1 MLKKFLGTICKN
13 GPKLTNVLNQNAAI
27 STTAQLKNEKTSS
40 TNLAHY
46 GRGTG
51 GRSSF
56 SGNVV
61 TVFGANGM
69 IGRILAN
76 RLGKE
81 GSQLIVPYRGDPWDV
96 RSIKLVGDLGQVLFQ
111 VNFAEL
117 CNFKGWCLINSYIQ
131 QEIDVRNPDLIRKAI
146 QYSNIVINA
155 LGTDY
160 ETRFHFL

>member
-1 MLKKFLGTICKN
+1 LCKN
-13 GPKLTNVLNQNAAI
+13 GPKLQNVLNQNATIA
-27 STTAQLKNEKTSS
+27 TTAQLNNDKTSL
-40 TNLAHY
+40 TNLSQY

-111 VNFAEL
+111 VTITQN
-117 CNFKGWCLINSYIQ
+117 Y
-131 QEIDVRNPDLIRKAI
+131 
-146 QYSNIVINA
+146 Y
-155 LGTDY
+155 
-160 ETRFHFL
+160 